1 MRIRDELVS
10 PNASV
15 TNSPTSDSERTH
27 PSSPARAQ
35 KPSFNSRYFHLMEVS
50 GILCGE
56 KIASINWNAAAQD
69 VERFLNTAEKQ
80 SLKLWNE
87 RFFRTKMEQLAI

>member
-1 MRIRDELVS
+1 
-10 PNASV
+10 
-15 TNSPTSDSERTH
+15 
-27 PSSPARAQ
+27 
-35 KPSFNSRYFHLMEVS
+35 MEVS

-87 RFFRTKMEQLAI
+87 RFFRTKAEQLAI